1 MNHFTIKWPLFA
13 ILLSSVLLT
22 ACNETS
28 NSSEIGNTGIKN
40 TSGQISELDLAIAE
54 VLAFNIIPAM
64 ENFNFQAQELNRSIK
79 EFCPVSEKNMTEKGL
94 VVLQNQWKTL
104 NNAWF
109 STLPFLFGPLETP
122 ADDLGLTP
130 TYAYIDSFRID
141 HINRT
146 NSVRS
151 RISSSINDVNFDENN
166 IATYTYQK
174 TGLLPLEILLFEKS
188 SNQEQALATIVDEY
202 LQTNKCRLLRGH
214 GSVLSDLSENIVTGW
229 KDNYRLTGTGYA
241 EMFINN
247 TLDYYFTDNLDGSGE
262 ISTTR
267 FITSLK
273 NHSEYLASRNIH
285 TNSALLANSYWD
297 AISSSIMS
305 TEAAFSGS
313 PKTKLSI
320 YSFISVTGNTDN
332 ADRIKSGFSALTTTI
347 ENENVND
354 MQVAAQSLHDI
365 IETDLTSALNVSLGL
380 NFSDGD

>member
-1 MNHFTIKWPLFA
+1 M
-13 ILLSSVLLT
+13 
-22 ACNETS
+22 
-28 NSSEIGNTGIKN
+28 
-40 TSGQISELDLAIAE
+40 
-54 VLAFNIIPAM
+54 
-64 ENFNFQAQELNRSIK
+64 
-79 EFCPVSEKNMTEKGL
+79 
-94 VVLQNQWKTL
+94 
-104 NNAWF
+104 
-109 STLPFLFGPLETP
+109 
-122 ADDLGLTP
+122 
-130 TYAYIDSFRID
+130 
-141 HINRT
+141 
-146 NSVRS
+146 
-151 RISSSINDVNFDENN
+151 
-166 IATYTYQK
+166 
-174 TGLLPLEILLFEKS
+174 
-188 SNQEQALATIVDEY
+188 
-202 LQTNKCRLLRGH
+202 
-214 GSVLSDLSENIVTGW
+214 TGW

-297 AISSSIMS
+297 AISSSIVS

-354 MQVAAQSLHDI
+354 MQVAAQSLDDI